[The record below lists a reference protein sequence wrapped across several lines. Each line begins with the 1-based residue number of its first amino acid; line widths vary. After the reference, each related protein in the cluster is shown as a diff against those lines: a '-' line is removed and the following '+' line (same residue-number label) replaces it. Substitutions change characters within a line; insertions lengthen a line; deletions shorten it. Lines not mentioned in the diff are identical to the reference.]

1 MSIGSGNGED
11 VDAQAAAWAVRSAER
26 PLTESEQQQ
35 LDEWLAASSR
45 HLGAYVRAQA
55 LWVDVDRV
63 AALDEN
69 AKADPPILPTRW
81 RSYLVAASLVAALIG
96 GGTVASRMTGRVA
109 TERAEI
115 RELTLPDG
123 STAVLNG
130 DTIVQVRFSDS
141 ERRVVLRQG
150 EVSLRVRHDAARP
163 FLVTADDISVRAVG
177 TEFSEAM
184 EDEQVDV
191 IVADGA
197 VQVADRDNPGEL
209 RTVRANEQFVE
220 ASTGARR
227 VQLDPA
233 EVERRL
239 AWRRGMLGFNGQ
251 QLGRAAEQVN
261 RYSDIRVVI
270 DDPTLARA
278 EFLGVFRVGDARA
291 FATAAARAFNG
302 RMVEREDGLH
312 IVRVA
317 NAPSH

>member
-26 PLTESEQQQ
+26 RLTESEQQQ

-55 LWVDVDRV
+55 LWLDVDRV

-69 AKADPPILPTRW
+69 AKADPPLLPKRW
-81 RSYLVAASLVAALIG
+81 RSYLVAASLVAALVG
-96 GGTVASRMTGRVA
+96 GGTVANRMTGRVA
-109 TERAEI
+109 TDRAEI
-115 RELTLPDG
+115 RELALPDG

-141 ERRVVLRQG
+141 ERRVVLRRG
-150 EVSLRVRHDAARP
+150 EVSLRVLHDAARP
-163 FLVTADDISVRAVG
+163 FLVSADDIVVRAVG
-177 TEFSEAM
+177 TEFSVAM
-184 EDEQVDV
+184 EEEQVDV

-197 VQVADRDNPGEL
+197 VQVADRANPGEL

-220 ASTGARR
+220 APTGARR

-239 AWRRGMLGFNGQ
+239 AWRRGMLVFNGQ

-261 RYSDIRVVI
+261 RYSDVHVVI